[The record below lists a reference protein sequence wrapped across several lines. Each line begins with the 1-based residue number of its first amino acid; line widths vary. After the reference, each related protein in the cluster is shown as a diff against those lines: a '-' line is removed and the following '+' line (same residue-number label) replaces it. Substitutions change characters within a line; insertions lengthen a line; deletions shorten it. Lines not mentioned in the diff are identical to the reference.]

1 MREPVLTEQRPPVP
15 KPPSRLSDLIEMA
28 IQDARSL
35 DRDIYEPNAR
45 EWHLPTNGICMVCL
59 TGAMIAQTMGE
70 DPETDTEPKD
80 YYEEGWT
87 EALYALN
94 EARSGEYGYALIVMG
109 MKLPE
114 PAEDF
119 RWRYPQPRNQDF
131 RTWEE
136 LDDHMAS
143 LEDVIRALREK
154 GY

>member
-35 DRDIYEPNAR
+35 DRSAYEPNAR

-80 YYEEGWT
+80 YYEEGCAHEHDLPVLRAPRREEPQEPSGLPVRVWVQRQCRHQRRR
-87 EALYALN
+87 
-94 EARSGEYGYALIVMG
+94 RSML
-109 MKLPE
+109 
-114 PAEDF
+114 
-119 RWRYPQPRNQDF
+119 
-131 RTWEE
+131 
-136 LDDHMAS
+136 
-143 LEDVIRALREK
+143 
-154 GY
+154 